1 MPSTLPSARLSHAL
15 LACGFAAST
24 AGGQALATGDL
35 RTSTT
40 TPVEARSTLA
50 LGLPLNRGSDLLLK
64 AGLDGA
70 GWLGAGG
77 PGTSKGYAAANLIIG
92 LEGGRGERCAWLRV
106 GTGGLWDGLGAHS
119 LLLAGLGG
127 SMTRGPVA
135 IELSVTETRLS
146 PVARTVTLAP
156 ASVPIDT
163 PGVPPPAPTTARQ
176 FVGGGVWEDV
186 RAQLKWSGGPIEARL
201 TGGVEIPQGG
211 GRATRWLRT
220 EATGWLTP
228 QLGVVV
234 GVGSP
239 SLPVLEAPRL
249 SGPFTL
255 GFRLAFGRAARPVVA
270 RPPPKRENPSFEIRS
285 VSGDL
290 RLLRVRVPDASRV
303 ELTADF
309 VDWRVVSLVPAGGG
323 VWEAQLAIGPGSHRV
338 SIRRDGGP
346 WAVPPGLPAVAD
358 DFTGAAGLL
367 RVE

>member
-1 MPSTLPSARLSHAL
+1 MPTWSSSVWRWSATSPVACPLQSRRQSAHVCSADHLRQPFPSPLAHRTDMPSTLPSARLAHAL
-15 LACGFAAST
+15 LACGLAAST
-24 AGGQALATGDL
+24 ARGQALATGDL

-77 PGTSKGYAAANLIIG
+77 PGKSKGYAAANLIIA
-92 LEGGRGERCAWLRV
+92 LEGGRGERCGWLRV
-106 GTGGLWDGLGAHS
+106 
-119 LLLAGLGG
+119 
-127 SMTRGPVA
+127 
-135 IELSVTETRLS
+135 
-146 PVARTVTLAP
+146 
-156 ASVPIDT
+156 
-163 PGVPPPAPTTARQ
+163 
-176 FVGGGVWEDV
+176 
-186 RAQLKWSGGPIEARL
+186 
-201 TGGVEIPQGG
+201 
-211 GRATRWLRT
+211 

-239 SLPVLEAPRL
+239 SLPLLEAPRL

-290 RLLRVRVPDASRV
+290 RLLRVRVPDALRV

>member
-1 MPSTLPSARLSHAL
+1 
-15 LACGFAAST
+15 
-24 AGGQALATGDL
+24 
-35 RTSTT
+35 
-40 TPVEARSTLA
+40 
-50 LGLPLNRGSDLLLK
+50 
-64 AGLDGA
+64 
-70 GWLGAGG
+70 
-77 PGTSKGYAAANLIIG
+77 
-92 LEGGRGERCAWLRV
+92 GERCAWLRV

-135 IELSVTETRLS
+135 IELSVTETRLM
-146 PVARTVTLAP
+146 PVERTVTLAP

-228 QLGVVV
+228 QRGVVV
-234 GVGSP
+234 GVG
-239 SLPVLEAPRL
+239 
-249 SGPFTL
+249 
-255 GFRLAFGRAARPVVA
+255 
-270 RPPPKRENPSFEIRS
+270 
-285 VSGDL
+285 
-290 RLLRVRVPDASRV
+290 
-303 ELTADF
+303 
-309 VDWRVVSLVPAGGG
+309 SLVPAGGG